1 MLAELIELVTD
12 TMNASNPNL
21 WGTYKVP
28 GYVTAEKC
36 LDPQVLMEAR
46 TNKLFIMPLVTNF
59 EMGESLKRGQVQ
71 SISSTLVFGVTLL
84 IPFSEFDK
92 NDVTSWNEVKKV
104 LELREKLDLFVIRQN
119 WGDYNLDS
127 VDPQPP
133 VEIEL
138 AQRTFMSTT
147 EFVYRTQIC

>member
-1 MLAELIELVTD
+1 MLAELVELVAD
-12 TMNASNPNL
+12 TINASNPNV

-36 LDPQVLMEAR
+36 LDPQELMESR
-46 TNKLFIMPLVTNF
+46 TKRLFVMPLVTNF
-59 EMGESLKRGQVQ
+59 DMGESLRRNQVQ
-71 SISSTLVFGVTLL
+71 SISSTLTFGVTLL
-84 IPFSEFDK
+84 IPFSEFDR
-92 NDVTSWNEVKKV
+92 NDVTTWNEVKKV
-104 LELREKLDLFVIRQN
+104 LELREKLDLFVIRQK

-138 AQRTFMSTT
+138 SQRTFMSTT
-147 EFVYRTQIC
+147 EFIYRTQVC

>member
-12 TMNASNPNL
+12 TMNTSNPNV

-36 LDPQVLMEAR
+36 LDPQELMESR
-46 TNKLFIMPLVTNF
+46 TKRLFIMPLVTNF
-59 EMGESLKRGQVQ
+59 EMGESLRRGQVQ

-92 NDVTSWNEVKKV
+92 KDVTTWNEVKKV
-104 LELREKLDLFVIRQN
+104 LELREKLDLFVIRQK

-138 AQRTFMSTT
+138 GQRTFMSTT
-147 EFVYRTQIC
+147 EFIYRTQIC

>member
-36 LDPQVLMEAR
+36 LDPQVLMETR
-46 TNKLFIMPLVTNF
+46 TKKLFIMPLVTNF
-59 EMGESLKRGQVQ
+59 EMGESLKRSQVQ

-104 LELREKLDLFVIRQN
+104 LELREKLDLFVIRQK